1 MKDINLL
8 PQDMSGSN
16 YAYSEKKAGISAKAI
31 IIAILV
37 LLVFG
42 ATLVLPQAYIK
53 TLEMEL
59 SALQDEIKDQKYDE
73 VKKVRSD
80 LDSIDKLISDKNDV
94 INDIDNTNISVS
106 ELTTA
111 IKSATPE
118 GCELFALDI
127 RTNGILI
134 QGKAID
140 NLVVAEM
147 VSNLSRLRN
156 LRISSRAEI
165 GNDNTF
171 TLKIDIIGK
180 AGK

>member
-8 PQDMSGSN
+8 PQDMSGSD
-16 YAYSEKKAGISAKAI
+16 YAYSEKKPGISAKAI
-31 IIAILV
+31 IIVILV

-53 TLEMEL
+53 TLDMEL
-59 SALQDEIKDQKYDE
+59 TALQDEVKDPKYDE

-80 LDSIDKLISDKNDV
+80 LESIDKLIFDKNDV

-111 IKSATPE
+111 IKGATPE

-127 RTNGILI
+127 KRDKMEIH
-134 QGKAID
+134 GKAAD

-156 LRISSRAEI
+156 LRISSSAEI
-165 GNDNTF
+165 KDDNTF
-171 TLKIDIIGK
+171 SLRIDIIGK
-180 AGK
+180 AGE

>member
-8 PQDMSGSN
+8 PQDMTGSN
-16 YAYSEKKAGISAKAI
+16 YAYSEKKAGISAKAV

-42 ATLVLPQAYIK
+42 ATLALPQAYIK

-59 SALQDEIKDQKYDE
+59 SALQTEVKDPKYDE

-80 LDSIDKLISDKNDV
+80 LESIDKLISDKNDV
-94 INDIDNTNISVS
+94 INDIDNTNISVI
-106 ELTTA
+106 ELMTA

-118 GCELFALDI
+118 GCKLFSLDI
-127 RTNGILI
+127 RKDRLQI
-134 QGKAID
+134 QGRATD

-156 LRISSRAEI
+156 LRISSSAEI
-165 GNDNTF
+165 KDDNTF